1 MREMFG
7 DASGWME
14 ETCGKN
20 GKTSDNK
27 KQHMRESNPWGVCE
41 KNDIK
46 CTQSGDQLYVLWYVI
61 CCFLSSRDGVD
72 INCVTAKKWWW
83 SEMFIPSTPLYRPD
97 SPRESRRLHPFGLSW
112 FWWFSCGCLK
122 TFGMRSYFSTHPNN
136 RVTHMSNELEKRKS
150 IILTV
155 SSKPFDW
162 RGLDISSKEYCS
174 DNFNFV
180 ICKCMLRKYTSII

>member
-1 MREMFG
+1 MWIKWENH
-7 DASGWME
+7 WQ
-14 ETCGKN
+14 
-20 GKTSDNK
+20 K
-27 KQHMRESNPWGVCE
+27 KQHMRVKSVRCLR
-41 KNDIK
+41 KNYDIK
-46 CTQSGDQLYVLWYVI
+46 CTQSGNRLYVLWYVI

-72 INCVTAKKWWW
+72 INCVTQKKWR
-83 SEMFIPSTPLYRPD
+83 SEMFIPSTPLCRPH

-112 FWWFSCGCLK
+112 FWCFSCGCLK

-162 RGLDISSKEYCS
+162 RGVDISSKEYC
-174 DNFNFV
+174 DNFDFV
-180 ICKCMLRKYTSII
+180 TCKCMLRKYTSII